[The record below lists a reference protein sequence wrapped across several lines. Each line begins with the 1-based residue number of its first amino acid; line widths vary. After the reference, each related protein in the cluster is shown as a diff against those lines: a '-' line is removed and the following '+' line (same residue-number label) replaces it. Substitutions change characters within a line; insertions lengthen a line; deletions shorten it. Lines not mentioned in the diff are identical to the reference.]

1 MALELAQENIW
12 FDKWR
17 VDDAEREFYENKSM
31 PIDSQEQVCESVKMQ
46 ESSSAPVSQVSEK
59 SENLKSTQLEQQ
71 EEGGSALGTLASQIA
86 KARQEIQNSLASG
99 SRGGSGSGVSP
110 DILNRITKL
119 EGENGTLKKTVSTLE
134 RTIMDLTKRL
144 AALECGGTT
153 TAPAKSKPEPM
164 ETEEDDDDDEVDLF
178 GSDDD
183 EEETADAARI
193 REERLKAYA
202 DKKSKKPGPIA
213 KSSVLLDVKPWD
225 DETDMKV
232 MEAEVRKI
240 EMDGLLWGAA
250 QLKPLAFGIQ
260 KLSIL
265 CTVEDEKV
273 SIDDL
278 SEKIQEIEDY
288 VQSVDVAAFNKI

>member
-31 PIDSQEQVCESVKMQ
+31 PNDSQEQVCESVKMQ
-46 ESSSAPVSQVSEK
+46 ESPSARASQVSERSEK
-59 SENLKSTQLEQQ
+59 SENLKSSQVEPQ
-71 EEGGSALGTLASQIA
+71 EE
-86 KARQEIQNSLASG
+86 G
-99 SRGGSGSGVSP
+99 SRGGSSSGVNP

-119 EGENGTLKKTVSTLE
+119 EGENCTLKKTVSTLE
-134 RTIMDLTKRL
+134 QTILNLTKRL
-144 AALECGGTT
+144 AALECGGKTT

-164 ETEEDDDDDEVDLF
+164 ETEEDDDEEVDLF

-183 EEETADAARI
+183 DEEESAEAARI

-232 MEAEVRKI
+232 METEVRKI

-278 SEKIQEIEDY
+278 CEKIQEIEDY